1 MLVQLV
7 IIATTLMM
15 ESKNLMWWVIFL
27 KRKLKKKFQVVENL
41 HLLEPI
47 LSVLRQSAAFFFK
60 SLRKVLKIIFLFGLF
75 VHVRWGVEVFFTK
88 TMY

>member
-7 IIATTLMM
+7 IIATSLMM

-47 LSVLRQSAAFFFK
+47 LSVLR
-60 SLRKVLKIIFLFGLF
+60 
-75 VHVRWGVEVFFTK
+75 
-88 TMY
+88 